1 VRDFGIRTATA
12 REAVGVFYGVLR
24 RDGQE
29 PLAHWQ
35 QSCGQVYGRD
45 FDKFAHLERGQYHFR
60 RTKIGTVPHAEKLA
74 RRYGVSTDALSPEAL
89 LFALQTYYATL
100 VGLLVR
106 RFGSWRVDD
115 LPGGNPFD
123 WRREAPSDAVE
134 HLIDRLTAAM
144 SGYDVA
150 SLQQGDGENVDL
162 LKPLYQDLFPRPL
175 RHRLGEYYTPD
186 WLARHVLDQVGFT
199 GAAGQRLLDPA
210 CGSGTFLMLAI
221 QRIRAASPHPSSL
234 ILHRFP
240 VVGLDL
246 NPLAVMTARANY
258 LIALQDWLPAGEQVE
273 APVYLADSIL
283 DRPPQAALAEPFDF
297 VVGNPPWIAW
307 DNLPDAVRRATRP
320 LWERYGLFS
329 LSGSDAR
336 HGGGKKDLSMLMLY
350 ATADRYL
357 KCGGRLGMV
366 ITQTVFQTKGAGD
379 GFRRFRLGP
388 EGEPLKVLRVDD
400 LAALRPF
407 GDAANW
413 TSTVVIEKGAATEY
427 PVPYV
432 KWGER
437 REERGERRD
446 KNAECGMM
454 NDECQKRGPSI
465 HHSSFIIQHSCLA
478 RPIDPARPSSPWLV
492 LPDKSSGGDTMP
504 VGPSDYT
511 AHLGAN
517 SGGANGVYWLEVL
530 RPAEGGVLV
539 RNIAAK
545 GKRSVEVV
553 EQVIEPDLLYPLLRW
568 SDVKRYGAAA
578 RCHILLAQDV
588 ATRTGIDECVMRERY
603 PRTLAYLE
611 RFRELLTSR
620 AAYRRYQHGGPFY
633 SMYNVGQ
640 YTVAPIKVV
649 WRRMDSRITAAVVEE
664 VVPQETCVL
673 VACGSADEAHY
684 LCAVLNSRA
693 INELVSGHSVRAGK
707 GFGTP
712 SMLDYLPIRRFR
724 PDDPRHQKLASLSRQ
739 AHEAARSSVA
749 LGVDPGEGRQVSD
762 MRVAGVQ
769 HGINA
774 LAERLLSA
782 PR

>member
-12 REAVGVFYGVLR
+12 REAVGILYGVLQ

-29 PLAHWQ
+29 PL
-35 QSCGQVYGRD
+35 
-45 FDKFAHLERGQYHFR
+45 HLVRGQSHFR
-60 RTKIGTVPHAEKLA
+60 RTKIGTVPQGTKIGTVPHAEKLA
-74 RRYGVSTDALSPEAL
+74 RRYGVSTDALSPQAL

-115 LPGGNPFD
+115 LPGGNPFG
-123 WRREAPSDAVE
+123 WWREAPSDAVE
-134 HLIDRLTAAM
+134 RLIDRLTAAM
-144 SGYDVA
+144 GGYDAA

-221 QRIRAASPHPSSL
+221 QRIRAASIHHSSF
-234 ILHRFP
+234 IIRHFP

-258 LIALQDWLPAGEQVE
+258 LIALRDWLPAEEQVDV
-273 APVYLADSIL
+273 PVYLADSIL

-307 DNLPDAVRRATRP
+307 DNLPDATRRATRP
-320 LWERYGLFS
+320 LWEQYGLFS

-357 KCGGRLGMV
+357 KSGGRLGMV

-413 TSTVVIEKGAATEY
+413 TSTIVIEKGAATEY

-432 KWGER
+432 KWG
-437 REERGERRD
+437 
-446 KNAECGMM
+446 MM
-454 NDECQKRGPSI
+454 NDECSAPASGI

-539 RNIAAK
+539 RNITAK
-545 GKRSVEVV
+545 SKRSVEVV

-578 RCHILLAQDV
+578 SCHILLAQDV
-588 ATRTGIDECVMRERY
+588 ATRTGIDESAMRERY

-611 RFRELLTSR
+611 RFRDLLTTR
-620 AAYRRYQHGGPFY
+620 AAYRRYQRGGPFY
-633 SMYNVGQ
+633 SMYNVGP

-649 WRRMDSRITAAVVEE
+649 WRRMDSRITAAVVEAM
-664 VVPQETCVL
+664 VPQETCVL

-684 LCAVLNSRA
+684 LCALLNSSP

-724 PDDPRHQKLASLSRQ
+724 PDDPRHQELASLSRQ
-739 AHEAARSSVA
+739 AHEAVRRPVA
-749 LGVDPGEGRQVSD
+749 LGVGPGKGRQVLD

-769 HGINA
+769 QGIDA

-782 PR
+782 PQ

>member
-12 REAVGVFYGVLR
+12 REAVGVFYDVL
-24 RDGQE
+24 QT
-29 PLAHWQ
+29 WQ
-35 QSCGQVYGRD
+35 GDSPPPCSG
-45 FDKFAHLERGQYHFR
+45 
-60 RTKIGTVPHAEKLA
+60 TKIGTVSEAEKLA
-74 RRYGVSTDALSPEAL
+74 RRYGVSTDSLSPEAL

-100 VGLLVR
+100 VGPLVR
-106 RFGSWRVDD
+106 RFGAWRVDD
-115 LPGGNPFD
+115 LPGGNPFG
-123 WRREAPSDAVE
+123 WWREAPSEAVE
-134 HLIDRLTAAM
+134 RMIGRLTAAM
-144 SGYDVA
+144 GGYDA
-150 SLQQGDGENVDL
+150 ALLRQGDGENVDL

-221 QRIRAASPHPSSL
+221 QRVRAASIHHSSF
-234 ILHRFP
+234 IIQRFP

-258 LIALQDWLPAGEQVE
+258 LIALRDWLPADEQVDV
-273 APVYLADSIL
+273 PVYLADSIL
-283 DRPPQAALAEPFDF
+283 DRPPHAALAEPFDF

-307 DNLPDAVRRATRP
+307 DNLPDAARRATRP

-357 KCGGRLGMV
+357 KSGGRLGMV

-413 TSTVVIEKGAATEY
+413 TSTIVIEKGAATEY

-437 REERGERRD
+437 REERGEGRD

-465 HHSSFIIQHSCLA
+465 HHSSFRIQHSCHA

-492 LPDKSSGGDTMP
+492 LPDKSSGGETMP

-530 RPAEGGVLV
+530 RPVEGGVLV

-578 RCHILLAQDV
+578 SCHILLAQDV
-588 ATRTGIDECVMRERY
+588 ATRTGIDESVMRERY
-603 PRTLAYLE
+603 PRTLVYLQQ
-611 RFRELLTSR
+611 FRDLLTSR

-633 SMYNVGQ
+633 SMYNVGP

-649 WRRMDSRITAAVVEE
+649 WRRMDRRITAAVIEAM
-664 VVPQETCVL
+664 VPQETCVL
-673 VACGSADEAHY
+673 VACDSADEAHY

-724 PDDPRHQKLASLSRQ
+724 PDDPRHQELASLSRQ
-739 AHEAARSSVA
+739 AHTLLLPALTLEERRDEGGPFSAAAVVEIQRRI
-749 LGVDPGEGRQVSD
+749 D
-762 MRVAGVQ
+762 
-769 HGINA
+769 A
-774 LAERLLSA
+774 LAVSLQFLGSHGFDAKEQ
-782 PR
+782 